1 MIDAHGRTIDY
12 MRISITDRCN
22 LRCRYCTPEE
32 ISSIGHCEILRFE
45 EILEICRHA
54 VSLGITKF
62 KVTGGEPL
70 VRKGCIS
77 FLRNLKNLPGVEQV
91 TITTN
96 GVTLKDCL
104 PELKDIGID
113 GINISLDTLNPK
125 TYEEITRRDE
135 FARVWDAILAAQASG
150 IKLKINC
157 VLLKG
162 INDHEFFDLL
172 HLAKDYP
179 LDVRFIEIMPIG
191 YGKDFEGFDQKD
203 LLALLAEKYPDYEII
218 DKARGNGPASYI
230 SIPGFQGCIGFI
242 DAIHRKFCD
251 KCNRIRLTSDGILKL
266 CLYYE
271 NGINLKKMLREGAS
285 SEELEEAMQKA
296 ICKKPVEHQFHL
308 IAKEGQEELKKMSQ
322 IGG

>member
-1 MIDAHGRTIDY
+1 MIDSHGRKIDY

-22 LRCRYCTPEE
+22 LRCQYCTPED
-32 ISSIGHCEILRFE
+32 ISSLGHCEILRFE
-45 EILEICRHA
+45 EILEICQQA
-54 VSLGITKF
+54 VKLGITKF

-77 FLRNLKNLPGVEQV
+77 FLRNLKALPGVEQV

-96 GVTLKDCL
+96 GVTLRDCID
-104 PELKDIGID
+104 ELEEIGID

-125 TYEEITRRDE
+125 TYEEMTRRNE
-135 FARVWDAILAAQASG
+135 FSRVWDSILAAQASK
-150 IKLKINC
+150 IKTKINC

-162 INDHEFFDLL
+162 INDHEFFDLVN
-172 HLAKDYP
+172 LAKEYD

-191 YGKDFEGFDQKD
+191 YGKGFEGFNKD
-203 LLALLAEKYPDYEII
+203 NLLSLLAQKYPDYEIVE
-218 DKARGNGPASYI
+218 KSRGNGPASYV
-230 SIPGFQGCIGFI
+230 SIPGFKGCIGFT
-242 DAIHRKFCD
+242 DAIHGKFCD

-271 NGINLKKMLREGAS
+271 NGINLKKLLRENAS
-285 SEELEEAMQKA
+285 SEELFAAMEHTIQ
-296 ICKKPVEHQFHL
+296 KKPAEHQFHQ
-308 IAKEGQEELKKMSQ
+308 IAKEGSEELKKMSQ